1 MCGIG
6 RGLRLLC
13 RILVVSISSKP
24 GSSFSLLYSRFV
36 YMLFERKCSRVPSL
50 RAFHLNLFITYNTL
64 HSFIFTTC
72 IFLLPTDVNLPTT
85 HTGTSNSPKS
95 KTMNPPVS
103 ERPLPKK
110 QGSWWVIGRSD
121 SGDKEKE
128 KENIKEKD
136 NKSKDKEDALVVAK
150 SQTQIAITDKDAGTY
165 IYMLAHLSFAS

>member
-1 MCGIG
+1 
-6 RGLRLLC
+6 
-13 RILVVSISSKP
+13 
-24 GSSFSLLYSRFV
+24 
-36 YMLFERKCSRVPSL
+36 
-50 RAFHLNLFITYNTL
+50 
-64 HSFIFTTC
+64 
-72 IFLLPTDVNLPTT
+72 
-85 HTGTSNSPKS
+85 
-95 KTMNPPVS
+95 MNPPVS

-128 KENIKEKD
+128 NVKEKD